1 MSATTIDEAVRGAR
15 PAAAS
20 RGRLLDGPVLP
31 TLLRMAA
38 PTVALMLLQGVIAA
52 GEAAF
57 VGRLGSDAL
66 AGVSLSFPLVMLMT
80 TLSAGA
86 YGGGV
91 ASGVARSLGA
101 GRAADAARLAGTG
114 IGMAALLGVA
124 TTAVMLGFGRSIYTA
139 MGATGAAL
147 DAAAAYSDVLFLGAV
162 PFWAANAAASVL
174 RGGGNAAYPAAAG
187 AVTGLATL
195 TVSPVVIFTLGFG
208 VPGAAWA
215 VVGNNV
221 VMAAVLL
228 RAVRR
233 SPTRPGLLALVPGRA
248 EAYAVLRVSVPSA
261 ASTVLTNLTFVV
273 LTALVAPAG
282 AAAVAGYGAG
292 GRLEYLL
299 IPVVFGVGS
308 ALVPL
313 VAAADG
319 AGDHARAR
327 QLTRTGA
334 LLATGA
340 CGLVGVAAAAFP
352 SVWMGLFSDDAEV
365 VRVGAAYLTRVG
377 PAYAFLG
384 TGLSLYFAAQ
394 GRGRVVKPL
403 FATLTRLAVA
413 GGLGAVARSAWGWGV
428 ESLFGLMAAGLT
440 ACGAVMVVVMR
451 RELGMGVGGDAR
463 RGVGVRNPGPAT
475 DPAGGFRPAGDNPG
489 AAATRPTTRTAGGYS
504 WPALP

>member
-1 MSATTIDEAVRGAR
+1 MSAATIDEAVKPPRTPVPPTGR
-15 PAAAS
+15 
-20 RGRLLDGPVLP
+20 RLLDGPVLP

-66 AGVSLSFPLVMLMT
+66 AGVSLSFPLAMLMT

-91 ASGVARSLGA
+91 ASGVARALGA
-101 GRAADAARLAGTG
+101 GRTADASRLAGTG
-114 IGMAALLGVA
+114 IGMAALLGLA
-124 TTAVMLGFGRSIYTA
+124 TTAVMLAFGRTIYA
-139 MGATGAAL
+139 GMGATGAAL
-147 DAAAAYSDVLFLGAV
+147 DAAVAYSDVLFLGAV
-162 PFWAANAAASVL
+162 PFWVFNASASVL

-187 AVTGLATL
+187 AVAGLVTL
-195 TVSPVVIFTLGFG
+195 AVSPLVIFTFGFG
-208 VPGAAWA
+208 IAGAAWA
-215 VVGNNV
+215 VVGHNV

-233 SPTRPGLLALVPGRA
+233 SPTRPGLAALLPRRA
-248 EAYAVLRVSVPSA
+248 EAYTVLRVSVPSA

-273 LTALVAPAG
+273 LTTLVAPAG
-282 AAAVAGYGAG
+282 AAAIAGYGAG

-299 IPVVFGVGS
+299 IPIVFGVGS

-319 AGDHARAR
+319 AGDHDRVR
-327 QLTRTGA
+327 RLTRTGA
-334 LLATGA
+334 ALATAA
-340 CGLVGVAAAAFP
+340 CGLVGATAAAFP
-352 SVWMGLFSDDAEV
+352 TAWMGLFSVDAEV
-365 VRVGAAYLTRVG
+365 VRVGASYLTRVG

-384 TGLSLYFAAQ
+384 LGLSLYFAAQ

-413 GGLGAVARSAWGWGV
+413 GGLGAVALNAWGWGV
-428 ESLFGLMAAGLT
+428 ESLFWLMAAGL
-440 ACGAVMVVVMR
+440 AAYGAVMVAVMR
-451 RELGMGVGGDAR
+451 RELGLV
-463 RGVGVRNPGPAT
+463 P
-475 DPAGGFRPAGDNPG
+475 
-489 AAATRPTTRTAGGYS
+489 
-504 WPALP
+504 